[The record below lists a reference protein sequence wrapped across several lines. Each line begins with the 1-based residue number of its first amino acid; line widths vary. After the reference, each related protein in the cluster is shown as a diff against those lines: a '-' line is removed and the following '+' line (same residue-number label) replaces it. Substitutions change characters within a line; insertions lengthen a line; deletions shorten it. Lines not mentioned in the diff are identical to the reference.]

1 MVDYSFPQNEILFP
15 HGGINVKSNSTLLI
29 EMGNRLRRQRKQM
42 RLTQEKLAELSE
54 LSVKTIISAEKGQKA
69 LRPENIVQIC
79 RSLEMDISYMM
90 TGEISQIRALSS
102 LNHQE
107 RIALDKI
114 IDAFLSICGQSK
126 EL

>member
-1 MVDYSFPQNEILFP
+1 MKNKNSIL
-15 HGGINVKSNSTLLI
+15 V
-29 EMGNRLRRQRKQM
+29 EMGNRLRRKRKQM
-42 RLTQEKLAELSE
+42 KLTQETLAELSG

-69 LRPENIVQIC
+69 LRPENIVRLC
-79 RSLEMDISYMM
+79 ESLEMDISYLM
-90 TGEISQIRALSS
+90 TGQISQYKATSS

-114 IDAFLSICGQSK
+114 IDAFLSVCHQSE

>member
-1 MVDYSFPQNEILFP
+1 MGVDYMKNGS
-15 HGGINVKSNSTLLI
+15 SLLV
-29 EMGNRLRRQRKQM
+29 EMGNRLCQQRKQM
-42 RLTQEKLAELSE
+42 KLTQEKLAELSG

-69 LRPENIVQIC
+69 LRPENIIRIC
-79 RSLEMDISYMM
+79 QLLEMDISYFM
-90 TGEISQIRALSS
+90 TGELSQSKDLSS

-114 IDAFLSICGQSK
+114 LDAFLSVCGETQ